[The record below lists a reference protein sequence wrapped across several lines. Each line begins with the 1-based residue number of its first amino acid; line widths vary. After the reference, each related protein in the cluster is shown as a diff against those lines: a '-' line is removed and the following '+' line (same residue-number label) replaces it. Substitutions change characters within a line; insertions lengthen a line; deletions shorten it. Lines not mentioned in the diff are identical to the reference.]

1 MTGVKDGIATIPRF
15 SRRWIAACLVA
26 IVAVTAGLP
35 ISAVQAQKRLTPDGT
50 GWRDKNGAR
59 FEWKGISAFRLVEF
73 VAHGRE
79 AEADRYLAWAA
90 AQHVTLVRV
99 LAMAKVLFQL
109 PPSEGLAAL
118 DRFLD
123 LAERHDIA
131 VEIVALADTASYDVD
146 LPAHVTRV
154 GEIAARH
161 PNTVIEIANE
171 PYHPTQSAAVH
182 RHDVLRD
189 LRTRIP
195 REVAVSLGTLDES
208 AGELAAGDYV
218 TWHSP
223 RDGNWAERLT
233 DGLALIQRFKKP
245 VVADEPM
252 GAADRATP
260 GRRDSD
266 PKRFG
271 RAAEIL
277 RAAGVGATFHYEGG
291 LQARLP
297 TATEAACLRAW
308 MAALSG
314 TQAGR

>member
-1 MTGVKDGIATIPRF
+1 MIDVKDGTASRAR
-15 SRRWIAACLVA
+15 SRRWIAAFLVA
-26 IVAVTAGLP
+26 IALVAAGP
-35 ISAVQAQKRLTPDGT
+35 STSAVQPPKRLTPDGT
-50 GWRDKNGAR
+50 AWRDKNGAR
-59 FEWKGISAFRLVEF
+59 FEWKGITAFRLVEF

-79 AEADRYLAWAA
+79 AEADRYLQWAA
-90 AQHVTLVRV
+90 TQHLTIVRV
-99 LAMAKVLFQL
+99 LAMGKVLFPL
-109 PPSEGLAAL
+109 PPNEGLAAL

-123 LAERHDIA
+123 LAERHGIA

-146 LPAHVTRV
+146 LPAHVARV

-161 PNTVIEIANE
+161 ANTVIEIANE

-195 REVAVSLGTLDES
+195 REVAVSLGTLDEDG
-208 AGELAAGDYV
+208 GELAAGDYV

-223 RDGNWAERLT
+223 RVDTWAERMT

-252 GAADRATP
+252 GAADRAVP

-266 PKRFG
+266 PSRFG
-271 RAAEIL
+271 RAAAIL
-277 RAAGVGATFHYEGG
+277 RGAGVGGTFHYEGG
-291 LQARLP
+291 LQARVP
-297 TATEAACLRAW
+297 TDTEAACLRAW
-308 MAALSG
+308 MAGLSG
-314 TQAGR
+314 TPAGR